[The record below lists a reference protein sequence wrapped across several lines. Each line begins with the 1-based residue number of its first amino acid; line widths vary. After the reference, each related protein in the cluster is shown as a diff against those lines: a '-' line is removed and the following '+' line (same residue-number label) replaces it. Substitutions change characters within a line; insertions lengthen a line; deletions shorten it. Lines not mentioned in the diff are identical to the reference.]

1 MNKKLVVS
9 VAFVILVIVVAIS
22 FSAYQAQLAEM
33 HDVDRYLEELAKKK
47 EMAIAASQQAI
58 QQMNLENGSPALGS
72 ESAPITIIEFGD
84 YQCEACYAW
93 FHNTRD
99 TLIDNYIETGK
110 AKLIFV
116 DLPFLGR
123 DSPTAAHASYC
134 AEDQGQYW
142 EYHTMLYTF
151 QDGHPDSGWADRDRL
166 NSFAFSLDMN
176 IDEFNECMDSSKYKK
191 RVKANYD
198 EAVRNNVQSTPTF
211 IIISEDG
218 KKEMFSGAQPYSV
231 FSATIASM
239 L

>member
-1 MNKKLVVS
+1 MNKRLVVS
-9 VAFVILVIVVAIS
+9 VAFVAIVITVVIS
-22 FSAYQAQLAEM
+22 FSSYYFTILETQQMAQ
-33 HDVDRYLEELAKKK
+33 DRF
-47 EMAIAASQQAI
+47 IAAQQKA
-58 QQMNLENGSPALGS
+58 QQEFENGSPPLGS
-72 ESAPITIIEFGD
+72 ESATITIVEFGD

-93 FHNTRD
+93 FHNTRS

-123 DSPTAAHASYC
+123 DSPIAAQASYC

-142 EYHTMLYTF
+142 EYHTILYTF

-176 IDEFNECMDSSKYKK
+176 IDQFNECMDSSKYKK

-198 EAVRNNVQSTPTF
+198 EAVKNGIQSTPTF
-211 IIISEDG
+211 IIISQDG
-218 KKEMFSGAQPYSV
+218 AIKKFAGAQPYPV
-231 FSATIASM
+231 FAATIESM

>member
-1 MNKKLVVS
+1 MNKRLVVS
-9 VAFVILVIVVAIS
+9 VVFVILIIVVAIS
-22 FSAYQAQLAEM
+22 FSSYQANLLEM
-33 HDVDRYLEELAKKK
+33 HDKTKYLEK
-47 EMAIAASQQAI
+47 IAAKQSPLL
-58 QQMNLENGSPALGS
+58 NLENGSPALGS
-72 ESAPITIIEFGD
+72 DSASVTIVEFGD

-110 AKLIFV
+110 AKLVFV

-123 DSPTAAHASYC
+123 DSPKAAQASYC
-134 AEDQGQYW
+134 AEEQGQYW
-142 EYHTMLYTF
+142 KYHTMLYTF

-176 IDEFNECMDSSKYKK
+176 MDEFDDCMDSSKYKK

-198 EAVRNNVQSTPTF
+198 EAVKNDVQSTPTF

-218 KKEMFSGAQPYSV
+218 KKKQFSGAQPYSV
-231 FSATIASM
+231 FSATIESM

>member
-9 VAFVILVIVVAIS
+9 VAFVVIVAVVIIS
-22 FSAYQAQLAEM
+22 FSTYYATLLETQKLAQ
-33 HDVDRYLEELAKKK
+33 DRFL
-47 EMAIAASQQAI
+47 ASQQEP
-58 QQMNLENGSPALGS
+58 QQEFENGSPVLGS
-72 ESAPITIIEFGD
+72 ESAPITIIKFGD

-123 DSPTAAHASYC
+123 DSPTAAQASYC
-134 AEDQGQYW
+134 AEDQEQYW

-198 EAVRNNVQSTPTF
+198 EAVKNNVQSTPTF

-218 KKEMFSGAQPYSV
+218 KKEQFSGAQPYSV
-231 FSATIASM
+231 FSATIEPM